1 MSDKTR
7 TNWTGCCRRT
17 LVVLMVRGRRRGQPV
32 WLWGVRTRAGAYMR
46 VPHTL
51 GVVRG
56 SRGSMRARL
65 SRSCGLVVFGVSRLL
80 ASIQH
85 GTGDTCRRRRR
96 VFRNGWCRGSG
107 VKSGSRFVLRSG
119 SGVVCFESEFGVF
132 GGEGLAGVAAH
143 GVRASD
149 VAVAAGFGHLLVIHI
164 SRLGEGRKTRL
175 LKCLFLSGSYMGLL

>member
-1 MSDKTR
+1 M
-7 TNWTGCCRRT
+7 
-17 LVVLMVRGRRRGQPV
+17 
-32 WLWGVRTRAGAYMR
+32 
-46 VPHTL
+46 
-51 GVVRG
+51 
-56 SRGSMRARL
+56 
-65 SRSCGLVVFGVSRLL
+65 
-80 ASIQH
+80 
-85 GTGDTCRRRRR
+85 
-96 VFRNGWCRGSG
+96 
-107 VKSGSRFVLRSG
+107 KSGSRFVLRSG